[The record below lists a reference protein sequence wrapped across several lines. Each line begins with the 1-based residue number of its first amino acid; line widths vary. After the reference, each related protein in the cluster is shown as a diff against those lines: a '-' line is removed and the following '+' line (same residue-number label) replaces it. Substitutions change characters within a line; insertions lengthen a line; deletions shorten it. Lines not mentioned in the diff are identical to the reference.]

1 MEVMIKQVKGLTFIG
16 KGDTNHWISI
26 DGPKQFNGSE
36 GASRPME
43 LLLISLGSCTGSD
56 VASILQKKRVP
67 LDHMDVVVTGERREA
82 HPKIFTE
89 INVEYIFYGKDMK
102 TKDLK
107 RAIDLSQNKYCPVSA
122 MLSNS
127 CKITHSYKIKNK
139 D

>member
-67 LDHMDVVVTGERREA
+67 LDHMDVVVTGERRET